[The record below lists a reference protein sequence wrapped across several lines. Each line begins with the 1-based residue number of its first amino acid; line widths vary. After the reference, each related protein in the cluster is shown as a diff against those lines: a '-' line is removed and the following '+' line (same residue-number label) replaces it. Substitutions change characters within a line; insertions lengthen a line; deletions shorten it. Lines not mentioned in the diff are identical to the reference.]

1 MPFVGLV
8 SDPRWE
14 PPDGSNDPERKRRH
28 RNWRVPWSVIV
39 WLALFIGLM
48 WLVPVA
54 SGLFGALAGY
64 LLLCLNVAVAF
75 WRVDRWFETQYW
87 RGLRDYQS

>member
-14 PPDGSNDPERKRRH
+14 PPEGSGDNEGKRKRT
-28 RNWRVPWSVIV
+28 WRMPWSVIL
-39 WLALFIGLM
+39 WLAIFIGLM
-48 WLVPVA
+48 RLVPVA
-54 SGLFGALAGY
+54 SDLFGALAGY
-64 LLLCLNVAVAF
+64 LLLCANVSLGF

>member
-14 PPDGSNDPERKRRH
+14 PPDGSNDPERKRR
-28 RNWRVPWSVIV
+28 RGWRIPWSPIF

-48 WLVPVA
+48 YLVPVA
-54 SGLFGALAGY
+54 SDAFGALVGY
-64 LLLCLNVAVAF
+64 LLLCFNVAVAF
-75 WRVDRWFETQYW
+75 WRVDRWFDTQYW

>member
-14 PPDGSNDPERKRRH
+14 PPEGLPDPEPRKNRA
-28 RNWRVPWSVIV
+28 WRMPWSLVIWTTIFV
-39 WLALFIGLM
+39 ALM
-48 WLVPVA
+48 VAVPFV
-54 SGLFGALAGY
+54 SGALGPGAGY
-64 LLLCLNVAVAF
+64 LLLIFNVGLCV
-75 WRVDRWFETQYW
+75 WRVDRWFATQYW

>member
-14 PPDGSNDPERKRRH
+14 PPDGSNDPERKRR
-28 RNWRVPWSVIV
+28 RTWQIPWSAIA

-54 SGLFGALAGY
+54 SEQFGALAGY
-64 LLLCLNVAVAF
+64 LLLCLNVAVGF
-75 WRVDRWFETQYW
+75 WRVDRWFDTQYW
-87 RGLRDYQS
+87 RGLRDYQA

>member
-14 PPDGSNDPERKRRH
+14 PPDGSGDNDRKRNRT
-28 RNWRVPWSVIV
+28 WQVPWSLII

-48 WLVPVA
+48 RLVPVA
-54 SGLFGALAGY
+54 SDLFGGLAGY
-64 LLLCLNVAVAF
+64 VLLCANVTLGV

-87 RGLRDYQS
+87 RGLRDYQA

>member
-14 PPDGSNDPERKRRH
+14 PPDGSGDNDRNRR
-28 RNWRVPWSVIV
+28 RTWRVPWSLII
-39 WLALFIGLM
+39 WITLFIALM
-48 WLVPVA
+48 RLVPVA
-54 SGLFGALAGY
+54 SDLFGAFAGY
-64 LLLCLNVAVAF
+64 LLLCGNVALGF

-87 RGLRDYQS
+87 RGLRDYQA